1 MLEPVKFF
9 PQKENRVELLSLRHN
24 RKFIRHFLLWS
35 KVASKAKKRSLKLR
49 PKPRKEKK
57 QGWKKTNLE
66 SQVSLMKTKEGAA
79 DKGQIKSE

>member
-1 MLEPVKFF
+1 M
-9 PQKENRVELLSLRHN
+9 
-24 RKFIRHFLLWS
+24 
-35 KVASKAKKRSLKLR
+35 ASKAKKRSLKLR

-66 SQVSLMKTKEGAA
+66 SQVSLMKTKEGTA

>member
-1 MLEPVKFF
+1 MKIEQSFCHF
-9 PQKENRVELLSLRHN
+9 DIIESL
-24 RKFIRHFLLWS
+24 FDTFLLWS